1 VARAAPGGYVS
12 GSAMRRRGAALRPLT
27 GLPFVPELTLTFDNG
42 PEPSVTPAVLD
53 VLASHGIAS
62 TFFVIGNKL
71 LDPAARAC
79 AERAHA
85 AGHWIGNHTW
95 THTRPLGEQPGDAPA
110 RLEIGRTQ
118 TEIGALSHHPPLF
131 RPTGGGGHLDRRL
144 LSPQAAAM
152 LQAGGFTCVLWNA
165 IPRDWQE
172 PDAWVDTALAQ
183 LAAQSRTQSWTLMVL
198 HDLPTGAM
206 RHLDR
211 FLTEAARRGCAFR
224 QDFPPDC
231 VPITAG
237 RITGPLADF
246 VTLSERAPTT

>member
-1 VARAAPGGYVS
+1 
-12 GSAMRRRGAALRPLT
+12 
-27 GLPFVPELTLTFDNG
+27 VPDLTLTFDNG

-53 VLASHGIAS
+53 VLAGHAIAS
-62 TFFVIGNKL
+62 TFFVIGKKL

-85 AGHWIGNHTW
+85 QGHWIGNHTW
-95 THTRPLGEQPGDAPA
+95 THSRPLGEQPGEAPA
-110 RLEIGRTQ
+110 QLEIGRTQ
-118 TEIGALSHHPPLF
+118 DEIGALSHHPPLF

-144 LSPQAAAM
+144 LSPQASAL
-152 LQAGGFTCVLWNA
+152 LQTGGFTCVLWNA
-165 IPRDWQE
+165 IPRDWRE

-183 LAAQSRTQSWTLMVL
+183 LAAQPWTLMVL

-211 FLTEAARRGCAFR
+211 FLTEAGRRGCRFR
-224 QDFPPDC
+224 QDFPPGC
-231 VPITAG
+231 LPVTAG

-246 VTLSERAPTT
+246 VSSPGPAPAS